1 MENRKDLSVFIDES
15 GSITKTNISQN
26 RYFIIAIL
34 FTRNSEKLKRYF
46 RKELAKLIRN
56 PKYKKLLDEKEEIK
70 GVDLSETKKKSFY
83 ERVINNCEDD
93 FEIGIIVLDNT
104 Y

>member
-34 FTRNSEKLKRYF
+34 LPEIARNLNDIF
-46 RKELAKLIRN
+46 AK
-56 PKYKKLLDEKEEIK
+56 
-70 GVDLSETKKKSFY
+70 S
-83 ERVINNCEDD
+83 
-93 FEIGIIVLDNT
+93 
-104 Y
+104 